1 MRLQCLGGIASEG
14 KAMRGVGWFKGGGVV
29 GYGWMRVKLD
39 GHVSSLY
46 RYLCVCVCSIKEP
59 PIIFGPDLLYTVT
72 ILVL

>member
-1 MRLQCLGGIASEG
+1 MGGIASEG
-14 KAMRGVGWFKGGGVV
+14 EAMRGVGWLKGVGVV
-29 GYGWMRVKLD
+29 GTVGYVTLRVKLD